1 MFHGPI
7 IHKHIL
13 GLNLV
18 IGGHYS
24 LKHSLNFISYY
35 FEIDFRMCGLYSY
48 SVGIMIMLAY
58 YVQLAEYV
66 FVFPI

>member
-1 MFHGPI
+1 MYYSGCSCSSTYLQLYI
-7 IHKHIL
+7 S
-13 GLNLV
+13 GLTSAT
-18 IGGHYS
+18 YS
-24 LKHSLNFISYY
+24 LKFEIGH

-48 SVGIMIMLAY
+48 SVGIMLAY